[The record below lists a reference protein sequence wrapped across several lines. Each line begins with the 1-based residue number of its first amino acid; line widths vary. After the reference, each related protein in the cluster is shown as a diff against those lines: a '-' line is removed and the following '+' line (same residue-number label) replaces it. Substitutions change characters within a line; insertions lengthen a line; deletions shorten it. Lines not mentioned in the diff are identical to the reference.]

1 MDIRNFSPVDFF
13 HGALIALSP
22 QNEQFLLKNGKPS
35 FKHLPASAPRQ
46 QQQQHSDCL
55 SFVSIAR
62 VNTKMPSNFLSIGTE
77 GHTLM
82 VEENHVTQGD
92 LLLQDSDFPENYVRM
107 AHPEDY
113 KPTEAPLPVT
123 CLLHQK
129 IGHWRLILRV
139 SFRLTDGKYLPM
151 SFVCDTG
158 APYDF
163 YFSDRAIQD
172 LTTGGRLKEDDIG
185 NAYLDNVV
193 GRKAAVR
200 ETPYTHK
207 PANILGLKMMLKL
220 GIKLTETGFAFSEP
234 FASF

>member
-1 MDIRNFSPVDFF
+1 MPNTANTT
-13 HGALIALSP
+13 GA
-22 QNEQFLLKNGKPS
+22 
-35 FKHLPASAPRQ
+35 
-46 QQQQHSDCL
+46 
-55 SFVSIAR
+55 
-62 VNTKMPSNFLSIGTE
+62 GTE
-77 GHTLM
+77 GQVLM

-92 LLLQDSDFPENYVRM
+92 LLLQDADFPDNYVHM
-107 AHPEDY
+107 AHPDDY
-113 KPTEAPLPVT
+113 KLLDDPLPIA
-123 CLLHQK
+123 CMLHQH

-139 SFRLTDGKYLPM
+139 SFRLTNGKYLPM

-163 YFSDRAIQD
+163 YFADLAMQN

-185 NAYLDNVV
+185 NAYLDNIV

-220 GIKLTETGFAFSEP
+220 GCTLTETGFGFSET
-234 FASF
+234 FEYF